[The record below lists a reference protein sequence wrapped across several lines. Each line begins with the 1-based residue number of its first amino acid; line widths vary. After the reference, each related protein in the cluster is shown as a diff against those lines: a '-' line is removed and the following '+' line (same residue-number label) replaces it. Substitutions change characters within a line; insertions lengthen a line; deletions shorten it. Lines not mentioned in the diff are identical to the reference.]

1 MPLSLPSRPS
11 LDQLRKQAK
20 DLLAAWR
27 AGDAEALSW
36 LREHHPEH
44 AQATAADPADSLR
57 LADAQLV
64 TARRYGFASWP
75 RLKSE
80 VELMGLAF
88 DERAR
93 RFVRAAAD
101 ASSGTDEPFRLAK
114 RLLERDPSLA
124 RADVYAALVLGGVDA
139 VRRQVERDPEWARRK
154 GGPYEDREPLHYVT
168 FSRFHRE
175 SPEIAEGSL
184 EIARLLLDHGAD
196 PDAAFIQAPWTDS
209 PLRPLYGA
217 CGLANFPAMAELLL
231 DRGATINDF
240 ESLYHSQ
247 EHPDT
252 RSLELLLA
260 RGADP
265 KGTNAL
271 NHAMDYPG
279 LERIRLLLDHGADP
293 NEGVHFTPLHF
304 AILRGRERAA
314 LELLVKHGAD
324 VTRRVFGRSPYQ
336 AALQLGHVEAAEYLV
351 SLGAETPATPL
362 ERFAEA
368 CGRGDLEAARRIAE
382 ENPGLFETLSDHDRA
397 AFAHLAQLG
406 KTAMIG
412 AMIDAGFPVQA
423 AGPSRQTALHW
434 ASWHGWRE
442 TVEALLSRGAV
453 VDAVEEEHG
462 GTPLVWAIH
471 GSDNSPNP
479 KGDYPGVV
487 RLLLEAGADVT
498 AVNLWKEATAA
509 DIRDPAVADLLRA
522 AGVKDRPD
530 EL

>member
-44 AQATAADPADSLR
+44 AQAMPAADDLR

-64 TARRYGFASWP
+64 TARRYGFPSWP
-75 RLKSE
+75 KLKSE
-80 VELMGLAF
+80 VELMSLAF
-88 DERAR
+88 EERAR

-101 ASSGTDEPFRLAK
+101 ASSGTQEPFRLAK
-114 RLLERDPSLA
+114 RLLEREPSLA
-124 RADVYAALVLGGVDA
+124 RADVYTALVMGDVEA

-154 GGPYEDREPLHYVT
+154 GGPYEDREPIHYVT
-168 FSRFHRE
+168 FSKFHRE
-175 SPEIAEGSL
+175 NPEIAAGAL
-184 EIARLLLDHGAD
+184 EIARLLLDRGAD
-196 PDAAFIQAPWTDS
+196 PDAAFNQEES

-252 RSLELLLA
+252 RCLELLLA

-271 NHAMDYPG
+271 NHALDFPG

-293 NEGVHFTPLHF
+293 NEGIHFTPLHF
-304 AILRGRERAA
+304 AILRGREKAV
-314 LELLVKHGAD
+314 LELLVEHGAD
-324 VTRRVFGRSPYQ
+324 INARAFGRTAYQ
-336 AALQLGHVEAAEYLV
+336 VARQLGHAEAAEYLV
-351 SLGAETPATPL
+351 SLGAETGVTTPF

-368 CGRGDLEAARRIAE
+368 CGRGDLELARRIVQ
-382 ENPGLFETLSDHDRA
+382 ENPGLFENLSPHDRE

-406 KTAMIG
+406 KAAMIG
-412 AMIDAGFPVQA
+412 TMIDAGFPVQA
-423 AGPSRQTALHW
+423 AGPQRKTALHW

-442 TVEALLSRGAV
+442 TVEALLARGAA
-453 VDAVEEEHG
+453 VDAVEEEWG
-462 GTPLVWAIH
+462 GTPLEWAIH

-479 KGDYPGVV
+479 KGDYPEVV
-487 RLLLEAGADVT
+487 RLLLEAGAD
-498 AVNLWKEATAA
+498 ATTLNRWRESSVA
-509 DIRDPAVADLLRA
+509 DLRDPAVADLLRA
-522 AGVKDRPD
+522 AGAKDR
-530 EL
+530 EEV

>member
-44 AQATAADPADSLR
+44 SQTATVDELR

-64 TARRYGFASWP
+64 TARRYGFPSWP
-75 RLKSE
+75 RLKTE
-80 VELMGLAF
+80 VEMMGLAF
-88 DERAR
+88 TERAR

-101 ASSGTDEPFRLAK
+101 PFSGTDDPFRMAK
-114 RLLERDPSLA
+114 RLLEREPSLA
-124 RADVYAALVLGGVDA
+124 RADVYTALVLGDA
-139 VRRQVERDPEWARRK
+139 GTVRRQVERDPEWARRK
-154 GGPYEDREPLHYVT
+154 GGPYEDREPLCYVT
-168 FSRFHRE
+168 YSKFHRDN
-175 SPEIAEGSL
+175 PEIAKGLL

-196 PDAAFIQAPWTDS
+196 PDAAFVVEPWTDS

-240 ESLYHSQ
+240 ESLYHAQ

-252 RSLELLLA
+252 RCLELLLA

-271 NHAMDYPG
+271 NHAMDFPG
-279 LERIRLLLDHGADP
+279 LERVRLLLEHGADP
-293 NEGVHFTPLHF
+293 NEGIHFTPLHF
-304 AILRGRERAA
+304 AILRGRERAV
-314 LELLVKHGAD
+314 LELLVEHGAD
-324 VTRRVFGRSPYQ
+324 INARAFGRTPYQ
-336 AALQLGHVEAAEYLV
+336 VALQLGHAEAAEYLA
-351 SLGAETPATPL
+351 SLGAETGAATPF

-368 CGRGDLEAARRIAE
+368 CGRVDLESARRVAT
-382 ENPGLFETLSDHDRA
+382 ENPGLFESLSNHEREV
-397 AFAHLAQLG
+397 FAHIAQLG
-406 KTAMIG
+406 KAGMI
-412 AMIDAGFPVQA
+412 ATMIDAGLPVQT
-423 AGPSRQTALHW
+423 AGLKRQTALHW

-442 TVEALLSRGAV
+442 TVEALLARRAK
-453 VDAVEEEHG
+453 VDAVEDEHG
-462 GTPLVWAIH
+462 GTPLDWAIH

-479 KGDYPGVV
+479 QGDYPGVV
-487 RLLLEAGADVT
+487 RLLLDAGAD
-498 AVNLWKEATAA
+498 ATILNRWQEGSVA
-509 DIRDPAVADLLRA
+509 DVRDPAVADLLRA
-522 AGVKDRPD
+522 AGAKDR
-530 EL
+530 EE